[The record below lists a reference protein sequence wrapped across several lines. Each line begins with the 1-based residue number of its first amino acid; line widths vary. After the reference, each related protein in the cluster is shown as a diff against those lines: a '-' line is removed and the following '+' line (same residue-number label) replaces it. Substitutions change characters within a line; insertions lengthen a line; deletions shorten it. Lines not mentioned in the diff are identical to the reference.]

1 MAWIRGLREIR
12 NQHYP
17 KAMLVE
23 ITMTFSIFT
32 KCIYFY
38 AKMSAIKMNDEK
50 MTLQGLQIFPK
61 SQALIIF

>member
-1 MAWIRGLREIR
+1 
-12 NQHYP
+12 
-17 KAMLVE
+17 MLVE

-61 SQALIIF
+61 SQALIIFLSDVRL